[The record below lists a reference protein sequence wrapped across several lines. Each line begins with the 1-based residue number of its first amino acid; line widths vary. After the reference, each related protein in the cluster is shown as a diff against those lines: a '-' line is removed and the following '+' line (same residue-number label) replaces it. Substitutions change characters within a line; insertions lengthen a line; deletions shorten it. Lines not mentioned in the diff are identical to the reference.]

1 MASINIYQFEHGEE
15 FANDWK
21 SLIGYVFTLNTSNKE
36 RRLLKTH
43 LLRILEWEI
52 A

>member
-1 MASINIYQFEHGEE
+1 MASINIYQLEHGEK

-21 SLIGYVFTLNTSNKE
+21 SVIRDVVTMNTSNKE
-36 RRLLKTH
+36 RRLLKSH
-43 LLRILEWEI
+43 HLRILEWEI